1 MAQGD
6 ASAVQFLIQL
16 KNIDYERSVLIIE
29 VLGLLR
35 GMLTR
40 HRQLILQMIKRE
52 VLGRYRGSVLGL
64 AWSFFNPLLLLLV
77 YTFVFSVV
85 FKAKWAGAGA
95 PMTQSHGDFAVILF
109 AGLIVN
115 NLFAECLNRAP
126 SMVLSNV
133 TYVKKVV
140 FPLETLVVIGFGSAV
155 FHLAVSFVV
164 LVIAQ
169 LIFLGSIPWT
179 AVYFPLVLIPLALFT
194 LGISWFLAGLGV
206 YIRDTTQAVS
216 LMTIVLTFVSP
227 IFYPLSAIPER
238 LQVYVKLNPMT
249 FVVEETRSVL
259 IFGKTLDW
267 FSWGIYTLV
276 GIVIF
281 VLGLAWF
288 QKVRKGFA
296 DVL

>member
-1 MAQGD
+1 MI
-6 ASAVQFLIQL
+6 SEVFLL
-16 KNIDYERSVLIIE
+16 S
-29 VLGLLR
+29 R

-40 HRQLILQMIKRE
+40 HRQLIVQMIKRE

-64 AWSFFNPLLLLLV
+64 AWSFFNPLLLLIV

-85 FKAKWAGAGA
+85 FKAKWAGAA
-95 PMTQSHGDFAVILF
+95 ATQSHGDFAVILF
-109 AGLIVN
+109 AGLIMN

-126 SMVLSNV
+126 SLVLSNV

-140 FPLETLVVIGFGSAV
+140 FPLEVLVVVAFGSAI
-155 FHLAVSFVV
+155 FHLLISLVV
-164 LVIAQ
+164 LFIAQ
-169 LIFLGSIPWT
+169 LIFLGNIPWT
-179 AVYFPLVLIPLALFT
+179 IVYFPFVLIPLALFS

-206 YIRDTTQAVS
+206 YIRDTVQAVS
-216 LMTIVLTFVSP
+216 LVTIVLTFVSP

-249 FVVEETRSVL
+249 YVVEETRNVL
-259 IFGKTLDW
+259 IFGKSPDW
-267 FSWGIYTLV
+267 LAWAAYSVIGLLIFILGI
-276 GIVIF
+276 
-281 VLGLAWF
+281 AWF

>member
-1 MAQGD
+1 M
-6 ASAVQFLIQL
+6 
-16 KNIDYERSVLIIE
+16 E
-29 VLGLLR
+29 VLQLLR

-52 VLGRYRGSVLGL
+52 VLGRYRGSVFGL

-95 PMTQSHGDFAVILF
+95 SMTQSHGDFAVILF

-155 FHLAVSFVV
+155 FHLLVSFVV

-169 LIFLGSIPWT
+169 LIFLGHIPWT
-179 AVYFPLVLIPLALFT
+179 AVYFPLVLVPLALFT

-206 YIRDTTQAVS
+206 YIRDTAQAVS
-216 LMTIVLTFVSP
+216 LVTIVLTFVSP

-238 LQVYVKLNPMT
+238 MQGYVKLNPMT
-249 FVVEETRSVL
+249 FVVEETRNVL
-259 IFGKTLDW
+259 IFGKTMDW
-267 FSWGIYTLV
+267 SSWGIYTLV
-276 GIVIF
+276 GAVIF
-281 VLGLAWF
+281 FLGLAWF
-288 QKVRKGFA
+288 QKVRRGFA